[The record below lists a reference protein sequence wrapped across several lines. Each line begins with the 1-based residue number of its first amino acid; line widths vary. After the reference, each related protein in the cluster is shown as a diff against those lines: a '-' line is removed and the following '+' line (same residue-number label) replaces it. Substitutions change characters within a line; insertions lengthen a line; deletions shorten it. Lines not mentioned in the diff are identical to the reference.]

1 VKRFREFLGK
11 KLDTDRARDEDSLSK
26 WGIKV
31 RYAPEEVDDFD
42 EFEFG
47 IDYDSEQDVAFLIAI
62 EKGRIA
68 RVLFGWTVPDNP
80 DMIKPMA
87 DADLGKL
94 LEKKGQKLLEFFQF
108 VTNRIDRRKGEKEED
123 HA

>member
-1 VKRFREFLGK
+1 MKRFREFLGK
-11 KLDTDRARDEDSLSK
+11 TLNIDKAKGEENFSR

-47 IDYDSEQDVAFLIAI
+47 IDYEGEQDVAFLIAI

-80 DMIKPMA
+80 DMMKPMA
-87 DADLGKL
+87 DDDLGKL
-94 LEKKGQKLLEFFQF
+94 LEKRGQALVEFFKY
-108 VTNRIDRRKGEKEED
+108 VTNEQE
-123 HA
+123 

>member
-1 VKRFREFLGK
+1 MKRFREFLGK
-11 KLDTDRARDEDSLSK
+11 KLDINRAKDEERLSK

-47 IDYDSEQDVAFLIAI
+47 IDYKGTQDVAFLIAI

-68 RVLFGWTVPDNP
+68 RVLFGWSVPDNP
-80 DMIKPMA
+80 DMMKPMA
-87 DADLGKL
+87 DDDLGKL
-94 LEKKGQKLLEFFQF
+94 LEKRGQDLVEFFQYI
-108 VTNRIDRRKGEKEED
+108 TSD
-123 HA
+123 